1 MSHFSLYVFL
11 CRLFRVSNF
20 SFVSEALWCF
30 SFLCFLLEAILSKV
44 NQKVPRFFQKV
55 NFSNGVSLSL
65 KIGSLI
71 VTDVALLVIG

>member
-20 SFVSEALWCF
+20 SFVSEALW
-30 SFLCFLLEAILSKV
+30 CFLLEAILSKV